1 MYGLFQNR
9 TPLQMILDF
18 ALLGEKGRNGNFGMS
33 AKELKQRFTKPHNEQ
48 DVLLERINE
57 YTTSKISLMIDM
69 IKRAI
74 GKDSYHNKYQSSA
87 HGYD

>member
-1 MYGLFQNR
+1 
-9 TPLQMILDF
+9 MILDF

-33 AKELKQRFTKPHNEQ
+33 AKKLKQRFTKPHNGQ

-74 GKDSYHNKYQSSA
+74 GKDSYHNKYQSPA